1 MESDSYIKPFFVIEW
16 IQNVLSTWKYI
27 WSPPVSR
34 NFLNPCWRYY
44 FTSQSGLHYCHVTLC
59 YMLLRVVGSCCAKS
73 ETGQT
78 FEPTTP
84 EISFVLC
91 SPKRSVTVLD
101 PFAQLFQHWW
111 DYALALYMV
120 SKSYGLCPSHDALQV
135 PTLLRVNVASVCA

>member
-34 NFLNPCWRYY
+34 NFLNPCWRFY

-59 YMLLRVVGSCCAKS
+59 YMLLRAVGSCCAKS

-78 FEPTTP
+78 FEPTTHI
-84 EISFVLC
+84 ISFVLW
-91 SPKRSVTVLD
+91 SPKRSQFTWITRCLLGVYRVL
-101 PFAQLFQHWW
+101 WV
-111 DYALALYMV
+111 V
-120 SKSYGLCPSHDALQV
+120 SFPRRTPGPS
-135 PTLLRVNVASVCA
+135 NVASVCT